1 MFLKSLNIFDL
12 QNKDIFSN
20 SLLISFLG
28 LLIIFFLLI
37 FGRRL
42 KLAVQLER
50 FGLPIAVISGIIG
63 ISIGPFGIIHFL
75 PKETINVWSNFPTPL
90 LSLVFATLML
100 GRPIPN
106 INGLVRPI
114 INQFLLALS
123 LGFGQFF
130 VGGLVVKYI
139 LPPSMDTNPLM
150 GCLIEVGFE
159 GGHGAASIIGDS
171 FSRLGFANGL
181 DLGLAMATMGL
192 LSSSI
197 LGSIF
202 VFIGRTLGLSDTG
215 EIIEKKDNLNSKTK
229 IEFFADLKILIIN
242 LGLSGLAISFGV
254 LFLKVLRY
262 ISGSFGA
269 FSKEIIF
276 SLPVFPLIL
285 IGSLLIRYIL
295 EKTKYTEFI
304 SNILQREIGI
314 LSTDLLIFTAM
325 ASLDIEVVFEN
336 WIIILFFTIFGLLW
350 NLICIAYFAFFIFED
365 YWFEKS
371 LIEFGNSTGVVA
383 SGLLL
388 LRLADPKNISKTLPI
403 FTSKQLFAQL
413 ILSGGFFTV
422 LAPLMISK
430 IGLEYWTEICA
441 VITIGILFLA
451 FIFNQGGLKK
461 YQ

>member
-1 MFLKSLNIFDL
+1 MFLKSLNIFSL

-20 SLLISFLG
+20 SLLISSFG
-28 LLIIFFLLI
+28 FLIIFFCLI
-37 FGRRL
+37 FGRKL

-50 FGLPIAVISGIIG
+50 FGLPIAVLSGILG
-63 ISIGPFGIIHFL
+63 ISVGPFGAIHFL
-75 PKETINVWSNFPTPL
+75 PKETINVWSKFPTPL
-90 LSLVFATLML
+90 LSLVFATLMM

-106 INGLVRPI
+106 INGLVKPI
-114 INQFLLALS
+114 FNQFLLALS

-130 VGGLVVKYI
+130 IGGLVVKYF
-139 LPPSMDTNPLM
+139 LPPSMETNPLM

-159 GGHGAASIIGDS
+159 GGHGAASIIGES
-171 FSRLGFANGL
+171 FNRLGFPNGL

-192 LSSSI
+192 LSSSL

-202 VFIGRTLGLSDTG
+202 IFLGRTLGLSDKE
-215 EIIEKKDNLNSKTK
+215 EISEKKNLEEKTK
-229 IEFFADLKILIIN
+229 IGILADLRILIVN
-242 LGLSGLAISFGV
+242 LGFSGLAIFFGV
-254 LFLKVLRY
+254 LLIKYLKY
-262 ISGSFGA
+262 ISSYFGD

-276 SLPVFPLIL
+276 SLPVFPFIL
-285 IGSLLIRYIL
+285 IGSLLIRYVL
-295 EKTKYTEFI
+295 EKTKNTEFI

-325 ASLDIEVVFEN
+325 ASLDIEVVFDN
-336 WIIILFFTIFGLLW
+336 WVLILVFTIFGLFW
-350 NLICIAYFAFFIFED
+350 NLICIAFFAYFIFDD

-413 ILSGGFFTV
+413 ILSGGLFTV

-430 IGLEYWTEICA
+430 IGLDYWTEICA
-441 VITIGILFLA
+441 LITFTILFIAL
-451 FIFNQGGLKK
+451 IFNKVEMKK
-461 YQ
+461 FQ